1 MKVPYINLG
10 LQHQKDKQRILNK
23 VSELLDSGMFIL
35 GDEVKQFES
44 SFAKFCE
51 TKYAVGVANGTDA
64 LILALQYLGIG
75 KGDEVITAPNS
86 YLASGSS
93 IALCGATPVFAD
105 VRDDYNID
113 PDQIRKKI
121 TDKTR
126 AIIPVHLT
134 GRPAP
139 MDEINAIA
147 EEFNLCVVEDAA
159 QAVGAKYKGIPVG
172 GLSDVACFSLHPL
185 KNLSAIG
192 DAGIMTTNNEE
203 IYEWLLKARSHGM
216 KSRDECE
223 FWSMNSRLDAVQAAI
238 LNVKIRN
245 IEEWTARRRNIAA
258 KYVEELGNLVHVP
271 KERDF
276 EKSVYHTFIIMT
288 EHRDELQKFLS
299 EQGID
304 SKIHYP
310 IAIHQQ
316 EAAQQLNTANVSYPQ
331 TEKQIAQI
339 LSLPVYPEL
348 TDEQVRHVCA
358 QVKSFFKS
366 K

>member
-1 MKVPYINLG
+1 MQVPYINLG
-10 LQHQKDKQRILNK
+10 LQHQKDKQTILNK

-35 GDEVKQFES
+35 GDEVKQFEDR
-44 SFAKFCE
+44 FATLCG

-64 LILALQYLGIG
+64 LVLALQALGIG

-105 VRDDYNID
+105 VRNDYNID
-113 PDQIRKKI
+113 PEKVIEKI
-121 TDKTR
+121 TERTK

-134 GRPAP
+134 GRPAA
-139 MDEINAIA
+139 MDEINEIA
-147 EEFNLCVVEDAA
+147 QEHNLFVVEDAA
-159 QAVGAKYKGIPVG
+159 QAVGASYKGQSVG
-172 GLSDVACFSLHPL
+172 GLSDIACFSLHPL

-192 DAGIMTTNNEE
+192 DAGIMTTNDKE

-238 LNVKIRN
+238 LNVKIN
-245 IEEWTARRRNIAA
+245 NLEGWTNRRRSIAA
-258 KYVEELGNLVHVP
+258 KYIQELGDIVHVP
-271 KERDF
+271 QEKEY

-288 EHRDELQKFLS
+288 DQRDELQSFLK
-299 EQGID
+299 EHGVD

-316 EAAQQLNTANVSYPQ
+316 DAALELNSAQEKYPE
-331 TEKQIAQI
+331 TERQVAQI

-348 TDEQVRHVCA
+348 TDDQVDYVCK
-358 QVKSFFKS
+358 QVQAFFKS
-366 K
+366 N